1 MARVSKFG
9 GASGSTLTISLSEKL
24 AINGRDY
31 GSKQTFSIPSI
42 VDVSRRLVTVTTT
55 EATILSFGA
64 AIGAG
69 TFIVGDVMY
78 LRFSNLDDTNH
89 IVLTFVNEND
99 DEFAVKLDKGHS
111 FVLVGDVSG
120 GMADMIDAIDGTG
133 LSLSLGDLKTVTAD
147 ADTASVDLEIYVAS
161 K

>member
-1 MARVSKFG
+1 
-9 GASGSTLTISLSEKL
+9 
-24 AINGRDY
+24 
-31 GSKQTFSIPSI
+31 
-42 VDVSRRLVTVTTT
+42 
-55 EATILSFGA
+55 
-64 AIGAG
+64 
-69 TFIVGDVMY
+69 MY

-147 ADTASVDLEIYVAS
+147 ADTASADLEIYVAS